1 MVIPMG
7 PAKEDPDKSKAHRLI
22 YNEYIVYN
30 VAQVRMRY
38 ALRVRFA
45 FK

>member
-1 MVIPMG
+1 MG
-7 PAKEDPDKSKAHRLI
+7 PSEDAADQSKMCLM

-38 ALRVRFA
+38 ALRVKFA
-45 FK
+45 YK